1 MFNLFFWRKPKVNL
15 IIIYLMAFFWA
26 LAAALPAY
34 VQSSYLENFIG
45 LSAVTWFFIFA
56 NLISFFSIIF
66 FPRLIKKFGNYLST
80 GLIASLALVSFI
92 GLGLSTRA
100 AFIFLFFA
108 LMQLSINLVW
118 INMDIFLESFSKDA
132 STGKTRTIYF
142 TIINLAWVLS
152 PNLSAWLISLLDY
165 KGVFLVSASLIIP
178 FLLIFVFQG
187 NKIKSEIKYKKERI
201 LKTVREMLKNKNL
214 KGVYWLAALLNVFY
228 SVATVFVPI
237 YLHKTLG
244 FSWAELGLAFS
255 IMLIPFLIVEI
266 PAGII
271 ADKYLGEKEF
281 FFIGFTIIITCLI
294 IFFYSTSLNI
304 WFWAA
309 ILFISRIGAALVEAM
324 RESYFFKNVSASDVN
339 KINLFRTATPF
350 GYLLGTALATV
361 ILLFLP
367 IQYIFAL
374 IALFIFSAFPALF
387 GIKDTK

>member
-1 MFNLFFWRKPKVNL
+1 
-15 IIIYLMAFFWA
+15 
-26 LAAALPAY
+26 
-34 VQSSYLENFIG
+34 
-45 LSAVTWFFIFA
+45 
-56 NLISFFSIIF
+56 
-66 FPRLIKKFGNYLST
+66 
-80 GLIASLALVSFI
+80 
-92 GLGLSTRA
+92 
-100 AFIFLFFA
+100 
-108 LMQLSINLVW
+108 
-118 INMDIFLESFSKDA
+118 
-132 STGKTRTIYF
+132 
-142 TIINLAWVLS
+142 
-152 PNLSAWLISLLDY
+152 
-165 KGVFLVSASLIIP
+165 
-178 FLLIFVFQG
+178 
-187 NKIKSEIKYKKERI
+187 
-201 LKTVREMLKNKNL
+201 MLKNKNL

-304 WFWAA
+304 WFWAI
-309 ILFISRIGAALVEAM
+309 ILFVSRIGAALVEAM

-350 GYLLGTALATV
+350 GYLLGTTLATV